1 MRSWLSQK
9 ARVLR
14 RAAPAALLSATLT
27 SAPSFAGDELGNDA
41 AISLVRTSNV
51 DAVLVVASP
60 VSRAVID
67 AMQAEAA
74 RIWTPLGV
82 HVRWQTPGPPID
94 STTTV
99 VVLVS
104 PELTRCGPARAEG
117 DVPLGCFHEQSGRA
131 QALIVVLPN
140 QVRRVV
146 NIQVAQHLCRRCF
159 EGSLEHLAGTLLG
172 RTFAHELGHYLLG
185 PEHSATGLMR
195 ERFPPDELFTHKP
208 DRLVPTDVQL
218 DLLREG
224 RNAKPALEPKTPHQR

>member
-27 SAPSFAGDELGNDA
+27 SSPSFASDVRGNDGV
-41 AISLVRTSNV
+41 ISQGRTINV

-67 AMQAEAA
+67 AMQTEAA

-82 HVRWQTPGPPID
+82 HVIWQTAGPAID
-94 STTTV
+94 PTTTV
-99 VVLVS
+99 VVFVS
-104 PELTRCGPARAEG
+104 AEPTRCGPARVEG
-117 DVPLGCFHEQSGRA
+117 DVPLGCFHEQKGTA
-131 QALIVVLPN
+131 QALIVVLPK

-146 NIQVAQHLCRRCF
+146 NSQVAHHLCQRCL
-159 EGSLEHLAGTLLG
+159 EGSLDHIAGTLLG

-185 PEHSATGLMR
+185 REHSATGLMR
-195 ERFPPDELFTHKP
+195 ERFPPDELFIREP
-208 DRLVPTDVQL
+208 DALVPTDAQL

-224 RNAKPALEPKTPHQR
+224 RSAKPAP